1 MGADDWRYEY
11 LSDEIREYKKRVE
24 EAETLLKRT
33 RSEMDACQWQYDKAA
48 TILEMLEV
56 AYKVNV
62 TNRSKADTSC
72 AQTVNKE
79 EKK

>member
-11 LSDEIREYKKRVE
+11 LSTEIAEYRKRVE
-24 EAETLLKRT
+24 E
-33 RSEMDACQWQYDKAA
+33 SEKMVKQSKQELEATEWQYNKNK
-48 TILEMLEV
+48 TILDMLEV

-62 TNRSKADTSC
+62 TSC
-72 AQTVNKE
+72 AQTVKE

>member
-11 LSDEIREYKKRVE
+11 LSNEIELYTRKVE
-24 EAETLLKRT
+24 E
-33 RSEMDACQWQYDKAA
+33 SERMVKQAKQELEATEWQYNKNK

-62 TNRSKADTSC
+62 TSC
-72 AQTVNKE
+72 AQKGENKQ
-79 EKK
+79 

>member
-11 LSDEIREYKKRVE
+11 LSGELQEYRKRVE
-24 EAETLLKRT
+24 ENEKLVAQAKQELA
-33 RSEMDACQWQYDKAA
+33 ACEWQRDKNK

-62 TNRSKADTSC
+62 TSC
-72 AQTVNKE
+72 AQKGENKQ
-79 EKK
+79 